1 MPNIR
6 QEVAAVK
13 LQNIVEAVEQVM
25 ETGELNPNYYPAQR
39 AAKVVQ
45 HYINTR
51 YGSPF
56 QVFILQK
63 VHSAN
68 AEVMGITC
76 IF

>member
-1 MPNIR
+1 
-6 QEVAAVK
+6 
-13 LQNIVEAVEQVM
+13 M